1 MAGNRDDLNC
11 HEEDGNAIELEK
23 LSLGPD
29 GSKKLLVLDL
39 AGVLCDRVFHKNR
52 ANIPDNRTPD
62 DASGS
67 FFVYKRPFCE
77 EFVRFCLERF
87 DVGIWSSAKRLVEL
101 HLPRSCLMSL
111 LDAISIIQKFTRFSA
126 LNMRNRTNLET
137 ALDCVIGEFKGRLL
151 FVWVGDQIRAYAIK
165 IAFGYRYGRTEEAL
179 SLSLITKENKN
190 KPIFFKELKKLWD
203 NKSSNLPWRKG
214 QYSSSNTLLIDDKP
228 YKALLNPPCTA
239 IFPTEYRPDQLDDAT
254 LGPNGELRRYLD
266 GLARAA
272 DVPAYVKE
280 HPFGQSAITATHP
293 DWDFYSN
300 IIDNSKGE
308 E

>member
-11 HEEDGNAIELEK
+11 HEEDGDGIELEK

-87 DVGIWSSAKRLVEL
+87 DVGIWSSAK
-101 HLPRSCLMSL
+101 
-111 LDAISIIQKFTRFSA
+111 
-126 LNMRNRTNLET
+126 RTNLET

-280 HPFGQSAITATHP
+280 HPFGQSAITSTHP